1 MELRSLQYFVTLAE
15 TSNFHR
21 AAERLHIS
29 QPPLRVAIRK
39 LEQELGAPLFDRNP
53 RGVTLTAAGQAALE
67 PARIALA
74 HAEQIRQA
82 VKQGVTGERGRL
94 AIGFVGSATFE
105 LLPRLIE
112 PFRRLYPAV
121 ELILSEGNSTEIQ
134 GRIEAGSLDLGLV
147 RLPLQKSARI
157 TTQMVERD
165 HMVVALPS
173 SHPLARK
180 RRLDLKQLVDQPF
193 VVYSG
198 ISVLRATTV
207 AACQNAGFVAHIVQE
222 AAQLQTILS
231 LVQSGIGIALVPAK
245 AQRFTPDRV
254 VLVPLAQLISI
265 ELGAV
270 YAAKGNA
277 IIRNFLRL
285 ALNNSDS

>member
-1 MELRSLQYFVTLAE
+1 MELRLLQYFVTLAE

-29 QPPLRVAIRK
+29 QPPLTVAIRK

-53 RGVTLTAAGQAALE
+53 RGVTLTAAGEAALE
-67 PARIALA
+67 PARTTLA
-74 HAEQIRQA
+74 QAEQVRQA
-82 VKQGVTGERGRL
+82 VKQGITGERGRL
-94 AIGFVGSATFE
+94 TIGFVGSATFE

-112 PFRRLYPAV
+112 PFRRRYSAV
-121 ELILSEGNSTEIQ
+121 ELVLNEGNSVEIQ
-134 GRIEAGSLDLGLV
+134 SRIEAGSLDLGLV
-147 RLPLQKSARI
+147 RLPLQRNSRI
-157 TTQMVERD
+157 TTQVVERD

-180 RRLDLKQLVDQPF
+180 RRLDLRQLVDQPF
-193 VVYSG
+193 VVHSE

-207 AACQNAGFVAHIVQE
+207 AACQNAGFIARIVQE

-245 AQRFTPDRV
+245 AQRFAPDRV
-254 VLVPLAQLISI
+254 ALVPLAQLINI
-265 ELGAV
+265 ELGVA
-270 YAAKGNA
+270 YATSSSA
-277 IIRNFLRL
+277 IVRNFVHM
-285 ALNNSDS
+285 ALSEIDS

>member
-29 QPPLRVAIRK
+29 QPPLSVAIRK